1 VTTDE
6 VTKRKGDDFTGDTFN
21 TDPKSS
27 GATRA
32 QQGSSLG
39 SNRAFSSLAYLA
51 LLAFIFWWRTMRKP
65 HKVSAYGV
73 LPLISRQ
80 IVLVLIFVLKIQQP
94 STTTRTT
101 TILETRT
108 KSLFRSH
115 GEA

>member
-1 VTTDE
+1 MG
-6 VTKRKGDDFTGDTFN
+6 GDFIGDTFN
-21 TDPKSS
+21 TPTKSS
-27 GATRA
+27 GTPRA
-32 QQGSSLG
+32 QHGSSLG
-39 SNRAFSSLAYLA
+39 CNRAFSSLAYLA

-80 IVLVLIFVLKIQQP
+80 IVLVVVLIFVLKIQQP

-115 GEA
+115 GE